1 MAISVNILLLIV
13 QIFFLF
19 IQIAAFMF
27 YQIDKDVLIQ
37 EDYYDLLYGDRY
49 GKWMPVS
56 EALPEISGYYLVT
69 VRKDKRSEVRGV
81 PAITN
86 VATDRY
92 NSYLNRW
99 ESFDGL
105 VVAWMVPPKGY
116 KKH

>member
-1 MAISVNILLLIV
+1 MVVVKVLHLLLLGIQV
-13 QIFFLF
+13 AFLMLQLW
-19 IQIAAFMF
+19 ILATM
-27 YQIDKDVLIQ
+27 DKDVLVQ

-86 VATDRY
+86 VVTDRY

-99 ESFDGL
+99 ETFDDL
-105 VVAWMVPPKGY
+105 VVAWMIPPKGY
-116 KKH
+116 KKN